1 MAEIDPLVLERRI
14 SGQWRCPIS
23 RPRREGVNSGQAMI
37 GSVGVSRAAK
47 ETWNLIVNGEEAL
60 RLSG

>member
-1 MAEIDPLVLERRI
+1 
-14 SGQWRCPIS
+14 
-23 RPRREGVNSGQAMI
+23 MI